1 MEANKAEVTRLKEV
15 VGKMVVM
22 FRMSLGITDN
32 LRFSCYQETNYIRVL
47 FFTFV
52 LLNNHHDYSTV

>member
-32 LRFSCYQETNYIRVL
+32 LRFSCY
-47 FFTFV
+47 
-52 LLNNHHDYSTV
+52 